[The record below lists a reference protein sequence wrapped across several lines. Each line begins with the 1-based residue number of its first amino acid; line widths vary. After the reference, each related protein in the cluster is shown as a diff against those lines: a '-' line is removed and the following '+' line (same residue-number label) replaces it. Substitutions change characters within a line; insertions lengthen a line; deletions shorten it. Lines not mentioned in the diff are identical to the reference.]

1 MDGTTLLRTI
11 SIGASGL
18 IAHTA
23 HSANS
28 DMSKKGWCDDG

>member
-1 MDGTTLLRTI
+1 MGGSILRRII

-23 HSANS
+23 RSMNS
-28 DMSKKGWCDDG
+28 DMSKKGWCDDD